1 MRIRRRLVSTAWAGA
16 LVLVLA
22 GGECPGTT
30 SEEILYCF
38 VLNSLTGGE
47 HGVENCQAYEYEG
60 PLDHR
65 VIARY
70 EDDLR
75 AYQAMVEFGGATG
88 PGVPTPAQFMAA
100 RYADWPER
108 AASLRAALAV
118 PSSVPTADAPKRS
131 HP

>member
-1 MRIRRRLVSTAWAGA
+1 MRIRRRLVSTALAGA

-47 HGVENCQAYEYEG
+47 HGVDNCEYYEYEG

-75 AYQAMVEFGGATG
+75 AYQAMIEFGATG
-88 PGVPTPAQFMAA
+88 PAVPTPAAFMAA

-118 PSSVPTADAPKRS
+118 PSSVPAADGPH
-131 HP
+131 HPNQ